1 MKVVFTG
8 GGTGGHFYPI
18 IAIAQRLNDLI
29 DREKLVDVELFY
41 FSDEPYDERA
51 LFENRITF
59 RKLPS
64 GKLRRY
70 FSLRNATD
78 LFKSAWGIVR
88 ALGALYTLYPD
99 VVIGKGGYASFPTL
113 YAAKLLRI
121 PVIIHESD
129 SVPGRANLLAGKF
142 ARRIAVSYPDA
153 ARFFPAE
160 KTALTGNPLRRE
172 LTIPLRS
179 EADEFLKL
187 ESGTPTILVLGGS
200 QGASILND
208 AIMQA
213 LPKLLDSYQIIH
225 QTGSLHLEPMQKMF
239 SVIVGNHPQRARYRP
254 YGYLDQML
262 LKSAAGAADL
272 IISRAG
278 STIFEIAA
286 WGIPSIIIP
295 ITDSNGDHQRQNAY
309 AYARSGGCIV
319 IEEANLTPNLL
330 LAEINRILS
339 NAALREQMREGA
351 RSFARLDGAEK
362 IAQEIIAVLKEHAAE

>member
-51 LFENRITF
+51 LFEHRITF
-59 RKLPS
+59 RRLPS
-64 GKLRRY
+64 GKVRRY
-70 FSLRNATD
+70 FSLQNATD
-78 LFKSAWGIVR
+78 LFKTGWGIVR
-88 ALGALYTLYPD
+88 ALSALYTLYPD

-142 ARRIAVSYPDA
+142 ARRIAVSYPEA
-153 ARFFPAE
+153 ARFFPSE

-187 ESGTPTILVLGGS
+187 ESGIPTILVLGGS
-200 QGASILND
+200 QGAALLND

-213 LPKLLDSYQIIH
+213 LPKLLDSCQIIH
-225 QTGSLHLEPMQKMF
+225 QTGSSHLEPIQKMF
-239 SVIVGNHPQRARYRP
+239 SVVAGNHPQRARYRP

-286 WGIPSIIIP
+286 WGIPSIIVP

-309 AYARSGGCIV
+309 AYARSGACIV

-330 LAEINRILS
+330 LAEIGRVLGGD
-339 NAALREQMREGA
+339 ALREQMREGA
-351 RSFARLDGAEK
+351 RSFARLDAAEK
-362 IAQEIIAVLKEHAAE
+362 IAQEIIAVLKEHVKE